1 MLNCSFSEVKRR
13 LFSLNA
19 MLLGAGQ
26 NLFRRHA
33 NMHFAR
39 KYSMQPEDNI
49 VNLKCESSLIN
60 RNYNEKPEKLRSVH
74 MTGIACPLSQY
85 DNERWDAN
93 R

>member
-1 MLNCSFSEVKRR
+1 MLNCSFSEVKLR

-26 NLFRRHA
+26 IMFRR
-33 NMHFAR
+33 NEGR
-39 KYSMQPEDNI
+39 DMQPEDNI